1 MNKKPLR
8 FLICPLDWGLG
19 HATRCIPIIKYL
31 RQLGAE
37 VIIASDGIARELLK
51 QEFPDLEHLFLHGYR
66 IEFTRSR
73 SIAINLLSL
82 IPSLILR
89 VFAEHKQLHEIINKH
104 DIDVVISD
112 NRYGLWNKRAYSIF
126 ITHQPNIIPPFGI
139 NFLSPLIRLLTR
151 SFMRKYNECWIPDEA
166 GLNNLSGKLSHDYKL
181 PANTR
186 YIGFLSRFDMTIPK
200 VNKTYDLVA
209 IISGPEPYRSQL
221 EDILEK
227 ELIALP
233 HKSLMLRGRAD
244 EETSLVNIE
253 NLYIVNHLSSEKL
266 GAVLKTDPIV
276 ICRGGYS
283 SLMDL
288 AMFGNKVIC
297 IPTPGQTEQE
307 YLSFRGHLNGKLIYA
322 KQDNL
327 DIKQAIS
334 LVENTSGMKYQK
346 SIIDYKSIVLNLFHK
361 VNKSLN

>member
-37 VIIASDGIARELLK
+37 VIIASDGVASELLK

-66 IEFTRSR
+66 IEFTKSR
-73 SIAINLLSL
+73 SIAINLLAL

-89 VFAEHKQLHEIINKH
+89 VFAEHKQLDEIIKKH

-112 NRYGLWNKRAYSIF
+112 NRYGLWNKKTYSIF
-126 ITHQPNIIPPFGI
+126 ITHQPNIIPPTLI

-181 PANTR
+181 PSNTR
-186 YIGFLSRFDMTIPK
+186 YIGLLSRFDMPIHEAK
-200 VNKTYDLVA
+200 KTYDIVS

-221 EDILEK
+221 ENILEK
-227 ELIALP
+227 ELIHLP

-244 EETSLVNIE
+244 EGTSIVNKG
-253 NLYIVNHLSSEKL
+253 NLDIANHLSSEKL
-266 GAVLKTDPIV
+266 GAILKSNPIV

-288 AMFGNKVIC
+288 AIFGNKVIC

-307 YLSFRGHLNGKLIYA
+307 YLSMVGHLNGKLIYA
-322 KQDNL
+322 KQDNF
-327 DIKQAIS
+327 DIMQA
-334 LVENTSGMKYQK
+334 LYLAENTSGITYPK
-346 SIIDYKSIVLNLFHK
+346 STDDYKKIVLDLFNM